1 MEVGE
6 LQRWQ
11 MLPVLKDSRLQ
22 NYNFLFVLFRNIYLS
37 DFAMQT
43 HKGEKG
49 ADVRRALR
57 IKVTGHKHW
66 DTKEGE
72 NPEGF
77 FFLFWIFLVLKFQ
90 KFWKVSCVLY
100 VPNWVYLS
108 PSINA

>member
-22 NYNFLFVLFRNIYLS
+22 HYNFLFVLFRNIYLS

-49 ADVRRALR
+49 ADVRWALR

-66 DTKEGE
+66 DTKGE

-77 FFLFWIFLVLKFQ
+77 FFFYSEFFL
-90 KFWKVSCVLY
+90 Y
-100 VPNWVYLS
+100 
-108 PSINA
+108 